1 MCLLIQQTAETNFTE
16 EHLADFYQRNR
27 DGIGVMWAE
36 NGYLHYDKI
45 IPANVTEAVDFYN
58 RVARGKACCVHY
70 RMRTHGDVDHENT
83 HPYEVFGFET
93 PHEMPMMLM
102 HNGILHT
109 GNGKDATKSDTW
121 HYIRDYLHKL
131 LGKDPAL
138 AFTPE
143 FKDVIGRHI
152 GSNRFAIMNH
162 MGEVAIINKNQGV
175 TFLGAWLSNTY
186 AWDSNRWLPKPAV
199 TYAAGHY
206 VSGGKWDPKTWGDT
220 QYPKSK
226 AAKVA
231 KIKNQTKNPQ
241 MSSGGSRLSA
251 MTPIGG
257 RPPVTQSEINVCNG
271 VPLDSKHL
279 DDVLDI
285 RDTVDNAYIGNQTSN
300 RQINAMI
307 DEMGV
312 TKAYFAAE
320 LLQEGIMSKKEWNR
334 VSTSRKDMR
343 TFALIPVESWYMKEI
358 EDTPR
363 EYFQ

>member
-1 MCLLIQQTAETNFTE
+1 MCLLLSIPKDVVFTD
-16 EHLADFYQRNR
+16 EHITDFYNRNR

-36 NGYLHYDKI
+36 GGYLHQVKT
-45 IPANVTEAVDFYN
+45 IPRSAEDAIAFYQEHI
-58 RVARGKACCVHY
+58 RGKQCAAHF
-70 RMRTHGDVDHENT
+70 RMRTHGDVDLENT
-83 HPYEVFGFET
+83 HPYEVFGFTEE
-93 PHEMPMMLM
+93 HEMPMMLM

-109 GNGKDATKSDTW
+109 GNGKDASKSDTW

-143 FKDVIGRHI
+143 FSDVIGRHI

-162 MGEVAIINKNQGV
+162 LGEIAIINKNQGV
-175 TFLGAWLSNTY
+175 TFNGAWLSNLY
-186 AWDSNRWLPKPAV
+186 AWNSDKWMPKPAATV
-199 TYAAGHY
+199 YAGGHY
-206 VSGGKWDPKTWGDT
+206 VSGGKWDPKEWGDT
-220 QYPKSK
+220 KFPKQK

-231 KIKNQTKNPQ
+231 KIKNPQ
-241 MSSGGSRLSA
+241 MQIGGSRLSA
-251 MTPIGG
+251 VTPSGG
-257 RPPVTQSEINVCNG
+257 HPPVTPSERNVFNG
-271 VPLDSKHL
+271 VPIDSKHL

-285 RDTVDNAYIGNQTSN
+285 RNTLDNAYIGNQTSN

-320 LLQEGIMSKKEWNR
+320 LLHEGLLSRKEWNR

-343 TFALIPVESWYMKEI
+343 TFAQVPVERWY
-358 EDTPR
+358 EDETMDRTR

>member
-16 EHLADFYQRNR
+16 EHLVDFYNRNR

-36 NGYLHYDKI
+36 GGYLHQDKI
-45 IPANVTEAVDFYN
+45 LPANAAEAVEFYN
-58 RVARGKACCVHY
+58 RVARGKVCCVHY
-70 RMRTHGDVDHENT
+70 RMRTHGDVDYENT
-83 HPYEVFGFET
+83 HPYEVFGFTEE
-93 PHEMPMMLM
+93 HEMPILLM

-109 GNGKDATKSDTW
+109 GNDKDTTKSDTW
-121 HYIRDYLHKL
+121 HYIRDYLHRL
-131 LGKDPAL
+131 LDKDPTL

-152 GSNRFAIMNH
+152 GSNRFAMMNH
-162 MGEVAIINKNQGV
+162 LGEVAIINKNQGV
-175 TFLGAWLSNTY
+175 MFLGAWLSNTY
-186 AWDSNRWLPKPAV
+186 AWDANRWMPRPA
-199 TYAAGHY
+199 TEYAGGHY
-206 VSGGKWDPKTWGDT
+206 VSGGKWDNKGWGDT
-220 QYPKSK
+220 KFPKQK

-231 KIKNQTKNPQ
+231 KIKNPQ
-241 MSSGGSRLSA
+241 MSSGGSKDSA

-257 RPPVTQSEINVCNG
+257 YPPVTASERNVFNG
-271 VPLDSKHL
+271 VPIDSKHL

-285 RDTVDNAYIGNQTSN
+285 RNTLDNAYIGNQTSN

-320 LLQEGIMSKKEWNR
+320 LLHEGLLSRKEWNR

-343 TFALIPVESWYMKEI
+343 TFAQVPVEQWYEEKTM
-358 EDTPR
+358 DRTT